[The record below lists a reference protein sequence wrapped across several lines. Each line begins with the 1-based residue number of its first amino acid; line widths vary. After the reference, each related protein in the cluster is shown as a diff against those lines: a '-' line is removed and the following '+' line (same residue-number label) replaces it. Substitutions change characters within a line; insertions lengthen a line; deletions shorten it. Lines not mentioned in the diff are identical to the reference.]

1 MTNIVFPDYSY
12 AFEATVTN
20 GLVSVTRIQSETL
33 PGAAAVPRVT
43 LELHARSAR
52 AVLLLNVLGPG
63 NYGFMDLKLVNT
75 VDRIYH

>member
-1 MTNIVFPDYSY
+1 MTNIVFPEHAH
-12 AFEATVTN
+12 AFRATVTD
-20 GLVSVTRIQSETL
+20 GSVSVSRLESETL
-33 PGAAAVPRVT
+33 SDTVTRVT

-52 AVLLLNVLGPG
+52 AVLLLNVLGSG